1 MNKHRAH
8 LFFFSLLGRKE
19 KKVETQCENEF
30 IRDRVRE
37 TRQEKIQKKRV
48 DASLCGVFNKNG
60 LLKCLVFRLIYHRG
74 IFF

>member
-8 LFFFSLLGRKE
+8 LFFFPLLRRKE

-37 TRQEKIQKKRV
+37 TRQEKTKKTRRRV
-48 DASLCGVFNKNG
+48 VVWGF
-60 LLKCLVFRLIYHRG
+60 
-74 IFF
+74 